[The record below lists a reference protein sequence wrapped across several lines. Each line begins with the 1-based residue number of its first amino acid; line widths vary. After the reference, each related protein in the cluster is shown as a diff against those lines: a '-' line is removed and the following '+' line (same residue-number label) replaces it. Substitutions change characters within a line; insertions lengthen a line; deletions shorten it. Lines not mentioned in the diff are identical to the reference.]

1 MHSRDELR
9 RIVERW
15 IEEGW
20 RRGDVAVVDE
30 LHAPDFVDHDPG
42 GRSPD
47 NSGFKQGI
55 ADLYRAF
62 PNLEANVEDVV
73 VDLEA
78 ATVAVRWSA
87 RGAHTGPYLGSPPT
101 GGTIHFKG
109 IEIVRIRDGRIT
121 ERWGEWDGMDLLE
134 QLGRWSP

>member
-9 RIVERW
+9 RIVEQW
-15 IEEGW
+15 IEVGW
-20 RRGDVAVVDE
+20 QRGDAAVVDE

-62 PNLEANVEDVV
+62 PDLEARVEDLV

-78 ATVAVRWSA
+78 QTVAVRWSA
-87 RGAHTGPYLGSPPT
+87 HGTHTGPYLSAAPSRRT
-101 GGTIHFKG
+101 VTFKG

-121 ERWGEWDGMDLLE
+121 ERWGEWDGMDLLA
-134 QLGRWSP
+134 QLGRWCP